1 MMSLAPDVVPSI
13 LCVMKR
19 RHALH
24 ILASSLLTHRVTAL
38 GADRSTQKKGWAGGE
53 RDAHQLFGAHWYYT
67 WWHGGNHNAEIEFV
81 PMIKNRKDVEG
92 GDTLARVNAMKG
104 IKHLLG
110 YNEPERGDQGN
121 LSIDDAIKHWPKLQ
135 ALAEAKNIPLGSPAP
150 SSDDKGVR
158 WLEEFMRRI
167 KKEKL
172 RVDFIAV
179 HWYRS
184 RDADDFEN
192 FLKGLARSHRMPVWL
207 TEFNGWSGSERDNYD
222 FLKQA
227 LRFLERDKAIERY
240 AYFEPGKGK
249 PHSLFGNE
257 EGGLSR
263 MGQLYRDAGT

>member
-1 MMSLAPDVVPSI
+1 MNRRDALRILAPGFLTQSGW
-13 LCVMKR
+13 
-19 RHALH
+19 AL
-24 ILASSLLTHRVTAL
+24 SSDQATE
-38 GADRSTQKKGWAGGE
+38 KKGWAGP
-53 RDAHQLFGAHWYYT
+53 DVTAHKKFGAHWYYT
-67 WWHGGNHNAEIEFV
+67 WWHGGNHNSDIEFV

-92 GDTLARVNAMKG
+92 GDTLDKVKSMNG

-121 LSIDDAIKHWPKLQ
+121 LTVDDAIKHWPKLQ
-135 ALAEAKNIPLGSPAP
+135 AIAETKNIPLGSPAP

-158 WLEEFMRRI
+158 WLEEFMRRA

-184 RDADDFEN
+184 RDASDFES

-207 TEFNGWSGSERDNYD
+207 TEFNGWSGGERENHD

-227 LRFLERDKAIERY
+227 LRFLEREKSIERY

-249 PHSLFGNE
+249 PHSLYGDQE
-257 EGGLSR
+257 DGLSR
-263 MGQLYRDAGT
+263 MGVLYRDAGA